1 MPLVAFRGDASR
13 HPRTP
18 ARQRDVSPWNPGPP
32 AAGRE
37 WRDNRSASTRDR
49 PAASRPA
56 GFRSGSARWLPM
68 GRHHCASAH
77 LPRCTPAAWASVAR
91 GMQDMYS
98 VQRNILP
105 GQTGM
110 CEPLRSRSRRARAT
124 ALPRV
129 ARAPR
134 YGVSAR
140 PFRRPCSR
148 EPAPTR
154 PAWQARPP
162 LP

>member
-32 AAGRE
+32 PAGRE
-37 WRDNRSASTRDR
+37 RRDNRSASTRDR

-56 GFRSGSARWLPM
+56 GSRSGSARWLPM

-105 GQTGM
+105 D
-110 CEPLRSRSRRARAT
+110 RSRDVRTAPKSLPQSRAT
-124 ALPRV
+124 ALPAV
-129 ARAPR
+129 ARIPR